1 MITCTCCGDTKPT
14 SKFTHSKKFGYAK
27 HCRECGIWL
36 RLLRQVF
43 GPTRDWEKNRENMRT
58 RLKTKHNKP
67 ILNLYEAWGI
77 RKAA

>member
-1 MITCTCCGDTKPT
+1 MITCTCCGETKPT

-43 GPTRDWEKNRENMRT
+43 GTTRDVEHNRVATRLRMRT
-58 RLKTKHNKP
+58 KRDKP
-67 ILNLYEAWGI
+67 ILDLYEAWGI
-77 RKAA
+77 RRVA